1 MKYDLK
7 VRSDSKIVINVQG
20 RPSPWANQPHEGA
33 WRQLIALETKKIK
46 AEPFHP
52 SVRPLRVIIEF
63 RMIESRR
70 GDLDNLAKPVLDTL
84 FRQSRSS
91 KFPVSS
97 LFCCDDFHLPEL
109 TLRRVIVHSPE
120 LEGANIIIDLEVP
133 EEITSISGS

>member
-1 MKYDLK
+1 MKYDRR
-7 VRSDSKIVINVQG
+7 VRSDSRIVINVQG

-33 WRQLIALETKKIK
+33 WRHLIAIEARRIK
-46 AEPFHP
+46 ADPFHP
-52 SVRPLRVIIEF
+52 SVRPSRVIIEF

-109 TLRRVIVHSPE
+109 ILRRVIVHSPE
-120 LEGANIIIDLEVP
+120 LEGANIVIDLEVP
-133 EEITSISGS
+133 EEITFISGS